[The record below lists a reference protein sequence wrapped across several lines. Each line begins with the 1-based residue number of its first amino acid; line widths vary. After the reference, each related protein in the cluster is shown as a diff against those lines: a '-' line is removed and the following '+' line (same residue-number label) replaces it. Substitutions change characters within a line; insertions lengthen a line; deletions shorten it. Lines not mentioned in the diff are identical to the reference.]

1 MSTHCYLGA
10 ITPENPQR
18 VQARVVLNDGHP
30 EVVLPALAAIWAGHA
45 HRDTR
50 ALITAILAH
59 DWEHLDPDVT
69 TATVSPLAGQQPV
82 PGVGITLNSP
92 TEASVDPPEPVTVFP
107 LCHAR
112 HLDAP
117 WIYLLHPDVDT
128 VTVHTTDGTRV
139 ATYPL
144 RWCLPATGTADNQSR
159 RPAASRRTR

>member
-1 MSTHCYLGA
+1 MSTHCYIGA

-18 VQARVVLNDGHP
+18 VQARVVLYDGHP
-30 EVVLPALAAIWAGHA
+30 AVVLPALAAIWTGHA
-45 HRDTR
+45 HRNTQ

-59 DWEHLDPDVT
+59 DWVQLDPDV
-69 TATVSPLAGQQPV
+69 TVSPLAGQQRV
-82 PGVGITLNSP
+82 PGVGTALNSAP
-92 TEASVDPPEPVTVFP
+92 GVAAVDPEPVTVFP

-144 RWCLPATGTADNQSR
+144 RWCLPATGTPDNQSR
-159 RPAASRRTR
+159 PAALRSAR